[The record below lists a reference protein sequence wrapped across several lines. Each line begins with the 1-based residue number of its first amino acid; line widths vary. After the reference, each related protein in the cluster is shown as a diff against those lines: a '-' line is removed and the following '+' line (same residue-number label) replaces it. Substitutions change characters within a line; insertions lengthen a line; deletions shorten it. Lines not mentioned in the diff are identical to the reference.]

1 MLLKIECFIEVPEG
15 TSLRSVENEI
25 SIWIETMCDQQKDW
39 LSRNDTTVEEHLCN
53 SVARNRRPS
62 STQNAGP
69 KRRFLK
75 GK

>member
-39 LSRNDTTVEEHLCN
+39 LSRNDTTVEE
-53 SVARNRRPS
+53 
-62 STQNAGP
+62 Q
-69 KRRFLK
+69 
-75 GK
+75 